1 MSSIPANE
9 LKTRGVSAIE
19 QALADSSEAIVSVR
33 GKDKYVVMSFEQ
45 YSHLRTCEL
54 EAGIHEAR
62 AYMAAGRYVR
72 ESAVDHLN
80 RASKWL
86 RKHSALRD
94 QYLKTL
100 QLMELNI
107 NHPSLRLHKLT
118 GSLNGLSSVSIN
130 MSYRITLEPIIQ
142 DKDIIMINIGSQD
155 EVYK

>member
-1 MSSIPANE
+1 MSYR
-9 LKTRGVSAIE
+9 LVFT
-19 QALADSSEAIVSVR
+19 
-33 GKDKYVVMSFEQ
+33 
-45 YSHLRTCEL
+45 
-54 EAGIHEAR
+54 
-62 AYMAAGRYVR
+62 
-72 ESAVDHLN
+72 ESYN
-80 RASKWL
+80 KGASKWL

-94 QYLKTL
+94 QCLKTL

>member
-1 MSSIPANE
+1 MSYR
-9 LKTRGVSAIE
+9 LVFT
-19 QALADSSEAIVSVR
+19 
-33 GKDKYVVMSFEQ
+33 
-45 YSHLRTCEL
+45 
-54 EAGIHEAR
+54 
-62 AYMAAGRYVR
+62 
-72 ESAVDHLN
+72 ESYN
-80 RASKWL
+80 KRASKWL

-118 GSLNGLSSVSIN
+118 GSLNGLSSVSTH